1 DITFGATTAGRPPH
15 IPHIENMV
23 GLFINTLPVRV
34 TLQPSESI
42 SALLKRVQQEQ
53 TELLAHQHLGLADI
67 QKAVGLG
74 ELFDTVIVFENY
86 PVDLPDA
93 DGPSGELQFTKE
105 ETRSGNHYPLTLAVV
120 PGRQLHL
127 RFDYRGDLFDQAT
140 VEALAGRFVRVL
152 EAVAADPDVPV
163 GQVDVLGED
172 ERRQVLV
179 DWNNTTRAV
188 PDAVVPELFE
198 AQVARTPDA
207 VAVVCDGEELSYG
220 ELNVRANRLARY
232 LIEQGAGP
240 ERLVAVALPRS
251 TDLVVTLLAVMKS
264 GAAYVPV
271 DPELPAQ
278 RISHMLHDANPMLL
292 VTDTTTATATVLPS
306 LDGPSVVVDAAE
318 TAAHIATRPATDI
331 RDNDRP
337 GVLLPG
343 HPVYVIYTSGST
355 GRPKGVVIPHQA
367 LVNYLTRATTA
378 YPELSGTTV
387 AHASI
392 SFDIGITVLY
402 GTLTSGGRLHL
413 TPWNTTPT
421 PTPTPTPTD
430 DQPVSLIKITPS
442 HLPLLENSPH
452 QPTGRLIIGGEP
464 LPADALHTW
473 HTHHPHTP
481 ITNHYGPTET
491 TIGATDHTITP
502 PTNGAPPTGT
512 IPIGRPMWNTHTYIL
527 DHTLQPLPPGVPGE
541 LYIAGTQLARGYL
554 NRPTLTAQRFIP
566 NPYGPPGTRMYRTGD
581 LARWNTN
588 GTLQHLGRTDTQV
601 KVRGFRIEPGE
612 IEATLTT
619 HDAVAQAA
627 VLVREDQPGDK
638 RLIGYLVPADTAD
651 KEAAALDTTEVLNL
665 AKDQL
670 PDYMVPSALVVL
682 ERLPLTPNGKLDR
695 NALPAPNHT
704 ASASRRAP
712 RTPREETL
720 CALFA
725 EVLGIPEVGIDDD
738 FFTLGGHSL
747 LATRLVSRIR
757 TVLGVELAIRA
768 LFKAPTVVGLGEHID
783 ASAAQPTRPKLRPM
797 RRPEQ

>member
-1 DITFGATTAGRPPH
+1 
-15 IPHIENMV
+15 M
-23 GLFINTLPVRV
+23 
-34 TLQPSESI
+34 
-42 SALLKRVQQEQ
+42 
-53 TELLAHQHLGLADI
+53 
-67 QKAVGLG
+67 LG
-74 ELFDTVIVFENY
+74 EAE
-86 PVDLPDA
+86 
-93 DGPSGELQFTKE
+93 
-105 ETRSGNHYPLTLAVV
+105 
-120 PGRQLHL
+120 RQ
-127 RFDYRGDLFDQAT
+127 R
-140 VEALAGRFVRVL
+140 
-152 EAVAADPDVPV
+152 
-163 GQVDVLGED
+163 
-172 ERRQVLV
+172 VLV
-179 DWNNTTRAV
+179 DWNDTARAV

-198 AQVARTPDA
+198 AQVARTPGA
-207 VAVVCDGEELSYG
+207 VAVVCEGEELTYG
-220 ELNVRANRLARY
+220 ELNARANRLARY

-251 TDLVVTLLAVMKS
+251 AGLVVTLLAVMKS

-278 RISHMLHDANPMLL
+278 RISYMLRDANPMLL
-292 VTDTTTATATVLPS
+292 VTDTATATALPS
-306 LDGPSVVVDAAE
+306 PDGPSVVVDAAE
-318 TAAHIATRPATDI
+318 TAAQIAARPGTDV
-331 RDNDRP
+331 REDDRP

-367 LVNYLTRATTA
+367 LVNYLTRATKA

-413 TPWNTTPT
+413 TAWDT
-421 PTPTPTPTD
+421 TPTPTD
-430 DQPVSLIKITPS
+430 DQPASLIKITPS

-464 LPADALHTW
+464 LPTEALHTW

-502 PTNGAPPTGT
+502 PTGGASPSGT
-512 IPIGRPMWNTHTYIL
+512 VPIGRPMWNTHTYIL
-527 DHTLQPLPPGVPGE
+527 DHALRPLPPGVAGE

-554 NRPTLTAQRFIP
+554 NHPTLTAQRFIP

-588 GTLQHLGRTDTQV
+588 GTLEHLGRTDTQT
-601 KVRGFRIEPGE
+601 KIRGFRIEPGE
-612 IEATLTT
+612 IEAVLTA
-619 HDAVAQAA
+619 HHAVDQAA
-627 VLVREDQPGDK
+627 VVVREDQPGDK
-638 RLIGYLVPADTAD
+638 RLIGYVVPAD

-665 AKDQL
+665 AKDRL
-670 PDYMVPSALVVL
+670 PDYMVPSVLVVL

>member
-1 DITFGATTAGRPPH
+1 FGATTAGRPPH
-15 IPHIENMV
+15 IPHIETMV
-23 GLFINTLPVRV
+23 GLFINTLPVRI

-42 SALLKRVQQEQ
+42 GALLKRVQQEQ

-105 ETRSGNHYPLTLAVV
+105 DTRSGNHYPLTLAVV

-152 EAVAADPDVPV
+152 EAVAADPDLPV
-163 GQVDVLGED
+163 GRVDVLGEA
-172 ERRQVLV
+172 ERQQVLF
-179 DWNNTTRAV
+179 DWNNTAHPV
-188 PDAVVPELFE
+188 PNVVVPELFE

-207 VAVVCDGEELSYG
+207 VAVVCEGEKLTYS
-220 ELNVRANRLARY
+220 ELNARVNRLARH
-232 LIEQGAGP
+232 LIGQGAGP

-251 TDLVVTLLAVMKS
+251 ADLLVALLAVMKS

-278 RISHMLHDANPMLL
+278 RISYMLQDADPLLL
-292 VTDTTTATATVLPS
+292 VTDTTTTLPALDS
-306 LDGPSVVVDAAE
+306 LDCLSVVVDAPE
-318 TAAHIATRPATDI
+318 TATQIAGQPGTDV
-331 RDNDRP
+331 RDIDRA
-337 GVLLPG
+337 GALLPG

-355 GRPKGVVIPHQA
+355 GRPKGVIIPHQA
-367 LVNYLTRATTA
+367 LVNYLARATEA
-378 YPELSGTTV
+378 YPELSGATV
-387 AHASI
+387 AHASV

-413 TPWNTTPT
+413 TTWDTTTPT
-421 PTPTPTPTD
+421 PPD
-430 DQPVSLIKITPS
+430 HQPASLIKITPS
-442 HLPLLENSPH
+442 HLPLLQDSPH
-452 QPTGRLIIGGEP
+452 QPTNRLIIGGEP
-464 LPADALHTW
+464 LPTEALHTW

-491 TIGATDHTITP
+491 TIGATDHTITT
-502 PTNGAPPTGT
+502 PTTGAAPTTGT
-512 IPIGRPMWNTHTYIL
+512 VPIGRPMWNTHTYIL
-527 DHTLQPLPPGVPGE
+527 DHALRPVPPGVPGE

-554 NRPTLTAQRFIP
+554 ARPTLTAERFIP

-581 LARWNTN
+581 LAHWNTN
-588 GTLQHLGRTDTQV
+588 GTLQHLGRTDTQT
-601 KVRGFRIEPGE
+601 KIRGFRIEPGE
-612 IEATLTT
+612 IEAVLTA
-619 HDAVAQAA
+619 HRAVAQAA
-627 VLVREDQPGDK
+627 VVVREDQPGDK

-651 KEAAALDTTEVLNL
+651 TAEKADEEAALDTTEVLSL
-665 AKDQL
+665 AKDRL

>member
-1 DITFGATTAGRPPH
+1 
-15 IPHIENMV
+15 MV

-34 TLQPSESI
+34 TVQPSESI

-93 DGPSGELQFTKE
+93 GGPSEELQFTKE
-105 ETRSGNHYPLTLAVV
+105 DTRSGNHYPLTLAVV

-127 RFDYRGDLFDQAT
+127 RFDYRGDLFDRAT
-140 VEALAGRFVRVL
+140 IEALAGRFVRVL

-163 GQVDVLGED
+163 GRVDVLGEA
-172 ERRQVLV
+172 ERQRVLV
-179 DWNNTTRAV
+179 DWNDTARAV

-198 AQVARTPDA
+198 AQVARTPGA
-207 VAVVCDGEELSYG
+207 VAVVCEGEELTYG
-220 ELNVRANRLARY
+220 ELNARANRLARY

-251 TDLVVTLLAVMKS
+251 AGLVVTLLAVMKS

-278 RISHMLHDANPMLL
+278 RISYMLRDANPMLL
-292 VTDTTTATATVLPS
+292 VTDTATATALPS
-306 LDGPSVVVDAAE
+306 PDGPSVVVDAAE
-318 TAAHIATRPATDI
+318 TAAQIAARPGTDV
-331 RDNDRP
+331 REDDRP

-367 LVNYLTRATTA
+367 LVNYLTRATKA

-413 TPWNTTPT
+413 TAWDT
-421 PTPTPTPTD
+421 TPTPTD
-430 DQPVSLIKITPS
+430 DQPASLIKITPS

-464 LPADALHTW
+464 LPTEALHTW

-502 PTNGAPPTGT
+502 PTGGASPSGT
-512 IPIGRPMWNTHTYIL
+512 VPIGRPMWNTHTYIL
-527 DHTLQPLPPGVPGE
+527 DHALRPLPPGVAGE

-554 NRPTLTAQRFIP
+554 NHPTLTAQRFIP

-588 GTLQHLGRTDTQV
+588 GTLEHLGRTDTQT
-601 KVRGFRIEPGE
+601 KIRGFRIEPGE
-612 IEATLTT
+612 IEAVLTA
-619 HDAVAQAA
+619 HHAVDQAA
-627 VLVREDQPGDK
+627 VVVREDQPGDK
-638 RLIGYLVPADTAD
+638 RLIGYVVPAD

-665 AKDQL
+665 AKDRL
-670 PDYMVPSALVVL
+670 PDYMVPSVLVVL